1 MYASNMN
8 YIVRQLRDMEA
19 SARMGEVTPPAA
31 LFQMAADEI
40 ERLLIL
46 ESAYAKLLGAYQSAA
61 SSG

>member
-1 MYASNMN
+1 MYARNMS

-19 SARMGEVTPPAA
+19 SARIGEVTPPAS

-40 ERLLIL
+40 ERLLVI
-46 ESAYAKLLGAYQSAA
+46 ESAYGKLLEACQSAA